1 MKGPILT
8 LKFSTKIH
16 LKPPKFQNQKLTSL
30 QCGAILQFL
39 TNSKSLKQGQQLHA
53 HMLTCAILTQ
63 NTYLFTK
70 LSAFYAVSGKMA
82 EAHVIFDQ
90 VRFKN
95 SFLWNSMIRGYACN
109 GDSLKALSLY
119 RDMMIFGQKFD
130 NFTYPFVLKAC
141 GDLGVVEIGR
151 KVHCELVVNGFEEDV
166 YVANSLLAMYGKFG
180 DIDKVRIVFDRMTK
194 RDLTSWNSL
203 ISGLV
208 KNGAS
213 REALVTFWR
222 MRSCGVVA
230 DCTTILGLL
239 SACVNLGALEPGR
252 AIHGYVIC
260 TDMVCY
266 NVFLMNSLIEMYCR
280 CNSMADAEKLFDEFT
295 QKDVV
300 SWNSMISGYVRNAD
314 AFKSLRLLCRMF
326 SEHGLPD
333 QVTLVSVLG
342 ACAEITALQFGLSLH
357 AYISKLGFGTNVM
370 VGTALID
377 MYSKCGNLLCSEYVF
392 EEMPNKNMVSWS
404 AMITAFGLCGR
415 GREALSTFY
424 EMKGSIIPDEGV
436 FASVLSACS
445 HAGLVREGKEIFY
458 SMGKEYNC
466 EPLESHYSCMIDL
479 LGRAGY
485 LDEAYELIMKIK
497 FQATSDIWVALLSA
511 CRLHKNIE
519 LAEISAQK
527 IIEINPNDISSYI
540 ALSNI
545 YAIKKRW
552 DDVERVR
559 AIVRGKRLQKEP
571 GCSFVEVDKVFYR
584 FMVGDK
590 SNRQTVEIFAKLRE
604 LSMQLKL
611 AGYKPDLSSVFYN
624 VEDKVKEKMLWEHSE
639 RLAIAFAIINTV
651 PGTPIRIRKNLR
663 TCDDCHTVAKLISKL
678 TGREIVMRDIRRYHH
693 FKYGSCS
700 CGDYW

>member
-1 MKGPILT
+1 
-8 LKFSTKIH
+8 
-16 LKPPKFQNQKLTSL
+16 
-30 QCGAILQFL
+30 
-39 TNSKSLKQGQQLHA
+39 
-53 HMLTCAILTQ
+53 
-63 NTYLFTK
+63 
-70 LSAFYAVSGKMA
+70 MA

-90 VRFKN
+90 ILVKN
-95 SFLWNSMIRGYACN
+95 SFLWNSMIRGYACD
-109 GDSLKALSLY
+109 GDSIKALSLY
-119 RDMMIFGQKFD
+119 REMMFFGQKFD

-141 GDLGVVEIGR
+141 GDLGLVEIGK

-166 YVANSLLAMYGKFG
+166 YVGNSLVAMYGKFG
-180 DIDKVRIVFDRMTK
+180 DIDRVRIVFDRMPK

-213 REALVTFWR
+213 SDALGVFRR
-222 MRSCGVVA
+222 MRCCGVIA
-230 DCTTILGLL
+230 DGTTILGVL
-239 SACVNLGALEPGR
+239 SACVNLAALEHGR

-260 TDMVCY
+260 NNLVCY
-266 NVFLMNSLIEMYCR
+266 NDFLMNSLIEMYCS
-280 CNSMADAEKLFDEFT
+280 CNSMAEAIKLFDEFM

-300 SWNSMISGYVRNAD
+300 SWNSLISGHVRNGD
-314 AFKSLRLLCRMF
+314 SFESLRLFCRMF
-326 SEHGLPD
+326 VEHGLPD

-342 ACAEITALQFGLSLH
+342 ACAEITALQFGISFH
-357 AYISKLGFGTNVM
+357 AVICKLGFGKNVM

-377 MYSKCGNLLCSEYVF
+377 MYSKCGTILCSELVF

-404 AMITAFGLCGR
+404 AMITAYGLCGK
-415 GREALSTFY
+415 GREALSTFH

-436 FASVLSACS
+436 FTSVLSACS
-445 HAGLVREGKEIFY
+445 HAGLVSEGKEIFH

-466 EPLESHYSCMIDL
+466 EPLQSHYSCMIDL

-485 LDEAYELIMKIK
+485 LDEAYELIQKIEV
-497 FQATSDIWVALLSA
+497 QPTSDIWAALLSA
-511 CRLHKNIE
+511 CRLYKNIE
-519 LAEISAQK
+519 LAEISAHK
-527 IIEINPNDISSYI
+527 IIEMNPDDVSSYI

-559 AIVRGKRLQKEP
+559 AMVRDKKLQKEP

-590 SNRQTVEIFAKLRE
+590 SNRQTVEIYAKLKE
-604 LSMQLKL
+604 LSMQLQL

-624 VEDKVKEKMLWEHSE
+624 VEEEIMEKMLWEHSE

-651 PGTPIRIRKNLR
+651 PGTPIRIKKNLR
-663 TCDDCHTVAKLISKL
+663 TCDDCHTVTKLISKL
-678 TGREIVMRDIRRYHH
+678 TGREIIMRDIRRYHH
-693 FKYGSCS
+693 FKNGSCS